1 MNYLLPSKIYLNAFI
16 TRSYMGC
23 NEKTALEVYFKKIK
37 VMWDKKKVLI
47 IEVEQIRLGFLMIY

>member
-1 MNYLLPSKIYLNAFI
+1 
-16 TRSYMGC
+16 MGC